1 MEHEKTTLL
10 DRPCKINN
18 SIPDK
23 DRGLYGI
30 NSMLPLINNVYNVKH
45 IFTQLE
51 IRNYQC
57 NIFFILKK
65 KLFSYILT
73 FVVFISRCS
82 GGERNLSPTIMRT
95 YLQFYLYFSLYQN
108 IER

>member
-1 MEHEKTTLL
+1 MEHEKTILL

-51 IRNYQC
+51 LRNYQC

-65 KLFSYILT
+65 KKALFLH
-73 FVVFISRCS
+73 
-82 GGERNLSPTIMRT
+82 T
-95 YLQFYLYFSLYQN
+95 YFCGVYF
-108 IER
+108 